1 MGMSEV
7 VKLLLAVALGLALG
21 RLSEWMNVPWW
32 VVAPIILAC
41 FIYGG
46 YQTFRKADKPVNNR
60 AQAQRQGGPFG

>member
-1 MGMSEV
+1 MDMSEV

-41 FIYGG
+41 FVYGG
-46 YQTFRKADKPVNNR
+46 YQTFRKANSTPESRQVPSVD
-60 AQAQRQGGPFG
+60 QRRP